1 MRTPTFAE
9 LEASVEAYF
18 RRVVRDRLG
27 GYTMK
32 MVPAEKGAPDRLVL
46 LPGGRVQ
53 LVELKVAKG
62 GQVAPAQRYW
72 HERAESL
79 GVTVPVLYGR
89 QGVDEWAASA
99 ARNEPNTS
107 NKSASETGGRR
118 RG

>member
-18 RRVVRDRLG
+18 RRVVRERLG

-32 MVPAEKGAPDRLVL
+32 LIPAEKGAPDRLVI
-46 LPGGRVQ
+46 LPGGRLL

-79 GVTVPVLYGR
+79 GFTVPVICGR
-89 QGVDEWAASA
+89 QGVDEWASSLASGD
-99 ARNEPNTS
+99 PDKPQ
-107 NKSASETGGRR
+107 KSASETASRR

>member
-32 MVPAEKGAPDRLVL
+32 MIPAEKGAPDRLVI

-89 QGVDEWAASA
+89 QGVDEWAESTASGD
-99 ARNEPNTS
+99 PDKPK
-107 NKSASETGGRR
+107 KSASETGVRR